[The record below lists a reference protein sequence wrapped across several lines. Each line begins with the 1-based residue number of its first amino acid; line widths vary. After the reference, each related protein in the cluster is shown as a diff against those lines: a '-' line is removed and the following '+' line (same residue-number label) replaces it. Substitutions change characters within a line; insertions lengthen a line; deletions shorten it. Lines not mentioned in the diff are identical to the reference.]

1 MNPNKLLS
9 PSKPS
14 HVGCVEAN
22 PSESALFLF
31 VGHGQT
37 YGFPKRDFQQL
48 NFILTEL
55 RRQQPPRPPQEL
67 RLFCPGRT
75 ITLNGWRLESL
86 PESLAAGKI
95 HCIHAADG
103 VLANLVIEEPLVCR
117 IRITWP
123 TSPEGSTESMTL
135 HPPKAC

>member
-1 MNPNKLLS
+1 MNPENKS
-9 PSKPS
+9 SSKPS
-14 HVGCVEAN
+14 HVACVEAI
-22 PSESALFLF
+22 PSESTLFLF

-37 YGFPKRDFQQL
+37 YGFPKSDFQQL
-48 NFILTEL
+48 SFILTEKG
-55 RRQQPPRPPQEL
+55 RQQPPRPPQEL

-123 TSPEGSTESMTL
+123 SSPEGSTESMTL